1 MSILLTL
8 LWRLAVARGGWRWR
22 CVLRETEVRSA
33 VAGDWRWLAVAG
45 GGVASCERQRC
56 GRRWLATGGSSRWLV
71 VALRLARDRGG
82 GRRSAVAGG
91 SGRLVAADQG
101 WRSLR
106 SADVWW
112 EWLAASSPSRM
123 PE

>member
-56 GRRWLATGGSSRWLV
+56 GRRWLATGGSSRCGG
-71 VALRLARDRGG
+71 VASCEGQR
-82 GRRSAVAGG
+82 RRSAVGG
-91 SGRLVAADQG
+91 GWRWRTFGGCGPGLAESAECGRLVGMAG
-101 WRSLR
+101 G
-106 SADVWW
+106 
-112 EWLAASSPSRM
+112 
-123 PE
+123 